1 MFMARRRMAVRMVLS
16 ALVVLGLL
24 FAPLQLV
31 QAAPAVD
38 TVMTDMDM
46 AGMGTPCED
55 RPDTC
60 GCETARPDCAVSFSC
75 MAKCGGMA
83 ASHFESR
90 SIAKFAGEAIVPWQP
105 TSLGS
110 LLIPPPRRPPRV

>member
-1 MFMARRRMAVRMVLS
+1 MVLG

-38 TVMTDMDM
+38 TVMTSMDM
-46 AGMGTPCED
+46 AGMDMPCDE
-55 RPDTC
+55 RHDTC
-60 GCETARPDCAVSFSC
+60 SCDTSRQDCAYSFSC
-75 MAKCGGMA
+75 LAKCGGMA

-90 SIAKFAGEAIVPWQP
+90 SIVEYAGEAIVPWQP
-105 TSLGS
+105 TSLMS

>member
-1 MFMARRRMAVRMVLS
+1 MVVS

-24 FAPLQLV
+24 LAPLQLV
-31 QAAPAVD
+31 QAAPAVEK
-38 TVMTDMDM
+38 VMTDMDM
-46 AGMGTPCED
+46 AGMDMPCDE

-60 GCETARPDCAVSFSC
+60 TCDTALADCAFSFSC
-75 MAKCGGMA
+75 LAKCGGMA

-90 SIAKFAGEAIVPWQP
+90 AIVRYAGEAIVPWQP
-105 TSLGS
+105 TSLVS